1 MPDAGC
7 RMPDARCGMLKKQII
22 NDKIQIT
29 NTKIQINQT
38 WDFRRGVL
46 HKLSE
51 STNTKPLRFS
61 KPERF
66 SICHF
71 TFHIFATLC
80 LCAFVVFSVC
90 HLPFHALAGCRMLET
105 RGWRLDAGYRMLKKQ
120 IINDKIQITNTKI
133 QINQTW
139 DFRRGVLHKLSE
151 STNTK
156 PLRFSKPE
164 RFSICHFTFH
174 IFATLC
180 LCAFVVFS
188 VCHLPFHALA
198 GCRIRKYQNTKIQN
212 TNKSQILKINV
223 QICYFRISYIA
234 SE

>member
-7 RMPDARCGMLKKQII
+7 WRLEAGDWMPDTRCRIPDARCGMLKKQII

-66 SICHF
+66 SVCHF
-71 TFHIFATLC
+71 TFHILLLCASVPLC
-80 LCAFVVFSVC
+80 LCGFLRC
-90 HLPFHALAGCRMLET
+90 HLPFHALAG
-105 RGWRLDAGYRMLKKQ
+105 YQ
-120 IINDKIQITNTKI
+120 
-133 QINQTW
+133 
-139 DFRRGVLHKLSE
+139 
-151 STNTK
+151 
-156 PLRFSKPE
+156 
-164 RFSICHFTFH
+164 
-174 IFATLC
+174 
-180 LCAFVVFS
+180 
-188 VCHLPFHALA
+188 
-198 GCRIRKYQNTKIQN
+198 IRKHKNTKIQN